1 MRKTA
6 AASLR
11 DPSKT
16 QRPHRRGGGGRG
28 IEKVREARFGW
39 KTEWQLLRR
48 GLSHL
53 LKRTSPPLSAAEP
66 WFAAPTPVN
75 VQPRRAARIAGASL
89 GLFAFACGFI
99 WMRRA
104 RVSALPA
111 RGPPL
116 PQQANKARQALQRAE
131 SRMCFWPVSTPDNH
145 LASLVVCFFFK
156 FYFIV
161 ARPPC
166 KCVVLWERTRC

>member
-89 GLFAFACGFI
+89 VL
-99 WMRRA
+99 
-104 RVSALPA
+104 
-111 RGPPL
+111 
-116 PQQANKARQALQRAE
+116 
-131 SRMCFWPVSTPDNH
+131 
-145 LASLVVCFFFK
+145 VCFRLWLHLDATGSG
-156 FYFIV
+156 IC
-161 ARPPC
+161 PPC
-166 KCVVLWERTRC
+166 AWTAAATAGEQSASSSPES